1 MLNRET
7 KQLRAPGMCWGGWVT
22 LKVEK
27 PHGKWWQEG
36 GSLSFIPELGQVTVR
51 LWAHPEGDQDL
62 MGGFWTGLTWSDLDF
77 IKTILLLGE
86 LSEPRRA
93 TPMIIYNDLISPR
106 KHRLTLAGKKLG
118 KVRRALWPH
127 RESSIGDEGV
137 LCVHSFNPLNRPRT
151 AELLLPF
158 YRWRNQEVQRFE
170 DHAAIQWQSWGS
182 KQTVWGQSLRRQKH
196 PRCLKLASHL
206 TIMTRAREENAGPET

>member
-1 MLNRET
+1 MADA
-7 KQLRAPGMCWGGWVT
+7 KQGNKTAQRTGDVLGVGEWHWRWRSHTESDDRRGAACRT
-22 LKVEK
+22 
-27 PHGKWWQEG
+27 
-36 GSLSFIPELGQVTVR
+36 SLSWARSQ
-51 LWAHPEGDQDL
+51 AHPEGDQDL
-62 MGGFWTGLTWSDLDF
+62 TGGFWTGLTWSDLDF
-77 IKTILLLGE
+77 LKTILLLGE

-106 KHRLTLAGKKLG
+106 KHRLTLEGKKLG
-118 KVRRALWPH
+118 KVRCALWPH

-151 AELLLPF
+151 AGLLLPF

-170 DHAAIQWQSWGS
+170 GHASIQWQSWGS

-196 PRCLKLASHL
+196 PCCL
-206 TIMTRAREENAGPET
+206 